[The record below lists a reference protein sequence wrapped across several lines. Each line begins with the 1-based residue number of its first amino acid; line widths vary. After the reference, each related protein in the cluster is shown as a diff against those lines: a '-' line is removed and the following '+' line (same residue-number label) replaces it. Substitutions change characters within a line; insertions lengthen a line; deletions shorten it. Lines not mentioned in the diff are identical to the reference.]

1 MKIKTKRPY
10 QFEKTGSIGRK
21 QVHCKRS
28 QGFQKQPRD
37 NGHCGTPLFLRLH
50 QGIAEMVYD
59 LILIFRF
66 KSGKNF
72 TPFFQLPDNQG
83 IGVGEIL
90 QAEIFVLSV
99 SSVGLLIL
107 LYFFQKFTDND
118 TAPRAFSKWRVR
130 CAAALWAF

>member
-1 MKIKTKRPY
+1 M
-10 QFEKTGSIGRK
+10 
-21 QVHCKRS
+21 VH
-28 QGFQKQPRD
+28 
-37 NGHCGTPLFLRLH
+37 
-50 QGIAEMVYD
+50 D

-83 IGVGEIL
+83 IGVSEIL
-90 QAEIFVLSV
+90 QAGIFVRSV

-118 TAPRAFSKWRVR
+118 TAPWAFSKWRVR